1 MKDFHRN
8 LLKVNMMFSQ
18 YNALEKTFLRAGVKV
33 KKNES
38 DCDNIVTCYLA
49 TRIHSEKSIVRCQLS
64 VCVKA

>member
-1 MKDFHRN
+1 MERMKDFHIN

-38 DCDNIVTCYLA
+38 DYDNTVTCCLA
-49 TRIHSEKSIVRCQLS
+49 TGILSEKCIVRC
-64 VCVKA
+64 